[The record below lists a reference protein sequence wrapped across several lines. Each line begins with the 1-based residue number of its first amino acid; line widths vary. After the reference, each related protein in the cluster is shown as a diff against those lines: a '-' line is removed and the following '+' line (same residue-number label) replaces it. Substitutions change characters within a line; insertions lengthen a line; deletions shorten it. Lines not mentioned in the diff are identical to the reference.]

1 MSLST
6 LTLEEKYPIGSRW
19 TKDAEWLGSPEH
31 KEYRVIG
38 YDGNGI
44 VTATTVNDWASG
56 YTLHAPSSL
65 DGCERIPDPPPCP
78 ITEPVTLEGYS
89 DCWKAPMPHLVERFQ
104 RRITLYPP
112 GAEIDAKRY
121 VVCEV
126 RPDLAGVVP
135 AAREFILG
143 TWGGAS

>member
-19 TKDAEWLGSPEH
+19 MKDTNWLGSPEH

-44 VTATTVNDWASG
+44 VTATKVNDWASG

-65 DGCERIPDPPPCP
+65 DGCERVPDPPPCP
-78 ITEPVTLEGYS
+78 ITEPVTLRGAYVT
-89 DCWKAPMPHLVERFQ
+89 DLVHGSVMWLPRD
-104 RRITLYPP
+104 RMITLHPP
-112 GAEIDAKRY
+112 GAMIDGKRHK
-121 VVCEV
+121 VCEV
-126 RPDLAGVVP
+126 LSPNADVTDQ
-135 AAREFILG
+135 FILT
-143 TWGGAS
+143 TWDDAS